1 MFIINKTTQEKLADK
16 KKPQLA
22 THSQNY
28 AQSGLFKIVSNSK
41 TRAAF
46 NPSQSQGLA
55 DDALAL
61 SIEPA
66 SAQFAVFVYAL
77 STYLSRSFPSWM

>member
-1 MFIINKTTQEKLADK
+1 M
-16 KKPQLA
+16 
-22 THSQNY
+22 SNY
-28 AQSGLFKIVSNSK
+28 K

-55 DDALAL
+55 DDTRAQ

-66 SAQFAVFVYAL
+66 SAQLAVFVYAL
-77 STYLSRSFPSWM
+77 PIYISLSALLGVRVCVCIYIYICIYIYL